1 MFNIGDKVLCI
12 DASMLAHTVEELT
25 KDVPNWVKE
34 GKQYTVRG
42 FADHDFVVGVYLEEI
57 HNPPK
62 WFHLKGGFYEPAFKM
77 ERFRKSET
85 VSTYVEESIEEK
97 ITI

>member
-1 MFNIGDKVLCI
+1 MFNIGDSVICV
-12 DASMLAHTVEELT
+12 DASMLPHTVEELT

-34 GKQYTVRG
+34 GQKYTVRG

-57 HNPPK
+57 RNPEK
-62 WFHLKGGFYEPAFKM
+62 YFHLRGGFYEPAFRTD
-77 ERFRKSET
+77 RFRKSET
-85 VSTYVEESIEEK
+85 TFITIEESIEEK